1 MISKTHQVYQQDEA
15 THSIKTSKNWLAG
28 GYSRVGTK
36 FRLKMAPLNFWIKLT
51 QKDYLQTKK
60 SENYHQILNIQINLD
75 FKFQL
80 PQTIMIFRS
89 NFLRKT
95 IPSVENTKNQHQYW
109 IVHIQISLSTNFQIK
124 LTIAMFWTKFAK
136 KGSYFQSKTD
146 KIDTTIEFCI
156 FELLLVSFYLK
167 IV

>member
-1 MISKTHQVYQQDEA
+1 
-15 THSIKTSKNWLAG
+15 
-28 GYSRVGTK
+28 
-36 FRLKMAPLNFWIKLT
+36 MAPLNFRIKLT

-95 IPSVENTKNQHQYW
+95 IPSVENTKNQYQY
-109 IVHIQISLSTNFQIK
+109 
-124 LTIAMFWTKFAK
+124 
-136 KGSYFQSKTD
+136 
-146 KIDTTIEFCI
+146 
-156 FELLLVSFYLK
+156 
-167 IV
+167 